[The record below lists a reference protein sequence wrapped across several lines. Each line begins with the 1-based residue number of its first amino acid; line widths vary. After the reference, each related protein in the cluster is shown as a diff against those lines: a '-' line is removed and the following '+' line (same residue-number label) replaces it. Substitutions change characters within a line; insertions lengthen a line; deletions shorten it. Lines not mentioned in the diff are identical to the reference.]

1 MFGPNKVSQSLID
14 AVTKVM
20 EDKGVAETQQLDEAS
35 EKVPTPTGM
44 KVYGSSYGNSAKAR
58 RDQTKS
64 HVDTIKGPKEK
75 DLKEDGDCVT
85 KPEAKDIA
93 KKEVHHHNKTM
104 HKGQKDTTKNEE
116 VEEDKGVMSFKD
128 RLLERAMTD
137 AESKKKEKIVMSMKD
152 KQSYFKKK
160 YGKRWKEVMYA
171 TATKQAMKE
180 EMVDEASKAEIAAAH
195 DAFVTQTMN
204 LMRKQ
209 KAKMDKIDGR
219 KTINTAGPSGTPEQ
233 QAKRHGKMARDIY
246 NKSKNVKE
254 EVEVEELDETRSDN
268 KYKTKALAAKLGRKF
283 RYDNGKIRQQG
294 LGTSVD
300 KHIGRMVMK
309 GEPQDAIKKYATS
322 EEVEVEENFADEHG
336 IGRDIA
342 DKKQKMATAS
352 NTGKGKPLHNVAK
365 GLKAFLQGKKEPM
378 ESVNVEGEVLDEKAS
393 VDMLRGRVH
402 TDKPEHNAHKSS
414 KVDLADRE
422 ELPKGK
428 IQEPHSTK
436 ARSSIEAHDGL
447 PAKVDNLDPKLGTP
461 NSFSVHTEAKDPE
474 TSDAFGAQANF
485 VTNGQTSSDEPK
497 KKELSEVS
505 VDEKVIAG
513 TPGWV
518 KSPGKD
524 GVVTDKSG
532 AKHTPMS
539 RARDLAR
546 QAFKKVQKETLGSA
560 PNNQTGV

>member
-1 MFGPNKVSQSLID
+1 MFAKNKVPQSLID
-14 AVTKVM
+14 AVKQVTENKIESQPEM
-20 EDKGVAETQQLDEAS
+20 LNEAGW
-35 EKVPTPTGM
+35 EKVPTPTGT
-44 KVYGSSYGNSAKAR
+44 KVYGSSYGDSKKAR
-58 RDQTKS
+58 KDQTKS
-64 HVDTIKGPKEK
+64 SVDDVKEPKK
-75 DLKEDGDCVT
+75 
-85 KPEAKDIA
+85 KDIESQ
-93 KKEVHHHNKTM
+93 KEET
-104 HKGQKDTTKNEE
+104 GYFTQK
-116 VEEDKGVMSFKD
+116 
-128 RLLERAMTD
+128 LLEREMTG
-137 AESKKKEKIVMSMKD
+137 AESRKKERIVMRMKD
-152 KQSYFKKK
+152 KQDYFKKK

-171 TATKQAMKE
+171 TATKKAMSE
-180 EMVDEASKAEIAAAH
+180 EMV
-195 DAFVTQTMN
+195 
-204 LMRKQ
+204 
-209 KAKMDKIDGR
+209 
-219 KTINTAGPSGTPEQ
+219 
-233 QAKRHGKMARDIY
+233 
-246 NKSKNVKE
+246 E
-254 EVEVEELDETRSDN
+254 EEN
-268 KYKTKALAAKLGRKF
+268 
-283 RYDNGKIRQQG
+283 I
-294 LGTSVD
+294 
-300 KHIGRMVMK
+300 
-309 GEPQDAIKKYATS
+309 
-322 EEVEVEENFADEHG
+322 EENFADEHG

-461 NSFSVHTEAKDPE
+461 NSFAVHTEAKDPE
-474 TSDAFGAQANF
+474 TSDAFGGQANF

-546 QAFKKVQKETLGSA
+546 QAFKKVQQETLGSA